1 LGDKRLEIIVER
13 IYLIV
18 FPIFVYML
26 IRAWS
31 LLRLALIGEGFLV
44 FVAFTWSWWRGA
56 DFVFGGTAKGVIYG
70 LLTAAVLAVA
80 NFYLLVRAPGL
91 PGVPSI
97 RRLYAEVMQPMFG
110 NLSVTEII
118 VISAVAGIGEE
129 LLFRGVLQPELGLFP
144 ASVIFGLAHMGG
156 GGTLA
161 FGCWVMVMGGMLGI
175 LAIASEGLLAPIIAH
190 AVYDAAAMSYIR
202 WDGNE
207 RVA

>member
-1 LGDKRLEIIVER
+1 MGDKRLEIIVER

>member
-1 LGDKRLEIIVER
+1 MGDKRLEIIVER

-118 VISAVAGIGEE
+118 VISAVAGMGEE

>member
-1 LGDKRLEIIVER
+1 MFL
-13 IYLIV
+13 
-18 FPIFVYML
+18 IFVYML

-31 LLRLALIGEGFLV
+31 LLRLALIGEGLLV
-44 FVAFTWSWWRGA
+44 FVALTWSWWRGI
-56 DFVFGGTAKGVIYG
+56 DFALGGTAKGVAYG
-70 LLTAAVLAVA
+70 LFMAAVLAGA
-80 NFYLLVRAPGL
+80 NFYLLIRAPAL

-97 RRLYAEVMQPMFG
+97 RRLYVEVMQPVFG
-110 NLSVTEII
+110 NLSMTEII
-118 VISAVAGIGEE
+118 VVSAVAGIGEE

-144 ASVIFGLAHMGG
+144 ASMIFGLAHMGG

-175 LAIASEGLLAPIIAH
+175 LAIVTEGLLGPIIAH

-207 RVA
+207 RGA

>member
-1 LGDKRLEIIVER
+1 
-13 IYLIV
+13 
-18 FPIFVYML
+18 ML

>member
-1 LGDKRLEIIVER
+1 MGDKRLEIIVER

-118 VISAVAGIGEE
+118 VISAVGGIGEE

-175 LAIASEGLLAPIIAH
+175 LAIASEGGFAPIIAH